1 MGKKYFW
8 FPVLVALYLFPKGTL
23 ASSPAGLPPQSAKE
37 AFSKS
42 NLVFLGKV
50 ESVTNDKLGFPSLAN
65 VRVEKIWKGAEF
77 LSPLTK
83 VDGSGGSTYPA
94 RLFKVG
100 NTYLFYL
107 SAKEK
112 VGTFRADS
120 YLQRV
125 LTGTEAKED
134 LKYLS
139 HFAVQRSR

>member
-23 ASSPAGLPPQSAKE
+23 AFLPDGLPPQTAKE

-83 VDGSGGSTYPA
+83 VD
-94 RLFKVG
+94 
-100 NTYLFYL
+100 LFYL
-107 SAKEK
+107 PTKGKS
-112 VGTFRADS
+112 GTFRADS

-134 LKYLS
+134 LS
-139 HFAVQRSR
+139 FRSAEKQVRPNQHLHAPQSCR